1 MKTPVWLIC
10 TGLLCLLVGCQKD
23 EPITQND
30 PALVFTMAFDAQQ
43 ARLDNLG
50 NPSVVATGNAAQ
62 TPDMANMAVHYIELA
77 PTATTQLGE
86 GVVVYNSP
94 STTQGGAT
102 AIDMGKLNYVGNGQT
117 YARVALQNIPPGT
130 YEYVRVSLAY
140 QEGTLALHVPGTAAG
155 DLNGTGRLRSFLGY
169 NNYVGSV
176 AQGGQ
181 TIAVNANRTQGFWAF
196 YVDLSPHYTQLDTG
210 QSAGTTVV
218 NPIAGTSPIPA
229 GSCVVTGRFDPP
241 LVITGREAGDVTIET
256 RFSINNS
263 FEWDDPNGNGLWEP
277 TLGEEPVDMGV
288 RGLIPVVR

>member
-10 TGLLCLLVGCQKD
+10 TGLLCLLAGCQKD

-86 GVVVYNSP
+86 GMVVYNSP

-130 YEYVRVSLAY
+130 YEYVRVSLA
-140 QEGTLALHVPGTAAG
+140 
-155 DLNGTGRLRSFLGY
+155 
-169 NNYVGSV
+169 
-176 AQGGQ
+176 
-181 TIAVNANRTQGFWAF
+181 
-196 YVDLSPHYTQLDTG
+196 
-210 QSAGTTVV
+210 
-218 NPIAGTSPIPA
+218 
-229 GSCVVTGRFDPP
+229 
-241 LVITGREAGDVTIET
+241 
-256 RFSINNS
+256 
-263 FEWDDPNGNGLWEP
+263 
-277 TLGEEPVDMGV
+277 
-288 RGLIPVVR
+288 